1 MRPHT
6 PARLDA
12 SRSVGPPVRRASR
25 VDVPAPFLV
34 HRRSAGAHRF
44 RVAPP
49 SRPLRRF
56 ELRPRPN
63 HFRSEEL
70 TDSSPTPQAKSKAA
84 NRRTQSLDR
93 EVMVKRAECE
103 AALKGDVECLTTAIE
118 FDNCVLRCVSHRCYR
133 AVYGDDA
140 LEDGEVDTQRGRT
153 FRSCSRTELRESKQR
168 DMEQVRIAAAGER
181 EDNL

>member
-1 MRPHT
+1 
-6 PARLDA
+6 
-12 SRSVGPPVRRASR
+12 
-25 VDVPAPFLV
+25 
-34 HRRSAGAHRF
+34 
-44 RVAPP
+44 
-49 SRPLRRF
+49 
-56 ELRPRPN
+56 
-63 HFRSEEL
+63 
-70 TDSSPTPQAKSKAA
+70 
-84 NRRTQSLDR
+84 
-93 EVMVKRAECE
+93 MVKRAECE